1 MKVHLWHYTLAFT
14 IIIAMYNNL
23 NDNNIYTE
31 TIIAEGS
38 ATHRNLIRLCQKS
51 LILSEIN
58 EEIKNQA
65 RLSEIKPRNQKS
77 HQAIRNQERN
87 QKS

>member
-1 MKVHLWHYTLAFT
+1 
-14 IIIAMYNNL
+14 MYNNL

-31 TIIAEGS
+31 TIIADGS

-51 LILSEIN
+51 LILSEIMRLSK
-58 EEIKNQA
+58 EIKNQA

-87 QKS
+87 RKS